1 MQLKLLEME
10 SHTGTDVVSFK
21 FARRSEDNNQN
32 QKDHHYYLNYKA
44 GQYAIVDLE
53 TKEDPEGPWRSFTIA
68 SSPTEAFIL
77 ISTRI
82 RDTPFKRNSQA
93 WILELL

>member
-1 MQLKLLEME
+1 MTEHQDSAKESIPARPQKMQLKLSEKEL
-10 SHTGTDVVSFK
+10 HTGTDVVSFK

-53 TKEDPEGPWRSFTIA
+53 PR
-68 SSPTEAFIL
+68 
-77 ISTRI
+77 RI
-82 RDTPFKRNSQA
+82 RKDLGGFLQQ
-93 WILELL
+93 LLLLQKLSS